1 MKPNNCNRLLLALL
15 LLGSGWA
22 LAQDIDNAPHGMA
35 VEAKAPPPAAGAAF
49 SPVGPAGRIGIGS
62 AFLRSAL
69 IPGWGQKVVGART
82 AARNYFVAD
91 AALWLGVISF
101 NVYGNWLKEDYRLL
115 AAEHAHARVAGKSDK
130 YFVDLGNYS
139 SLEDYNQSRLQ
150 RRDVNSLYDPATH
163 YWRWDSEA
171 ERARFKRTRLRSE
184 RAFNR
189 GELVIAGILANHLI
203 SGIHAAWLANRHNS
217 QLEKEGQQGMSSVP
231 AVGVTSNG
239 REIRLLARWEF

>member
-1 MKPNNCNRLLLALL
+1 MNLNRILVAAM
-15 LLGSGWA
+15 LLGPGWA
-22 LAQDIDNAPHGMA
+22 LAQDTHTSPRAAA
-35 VEAKAPPPAAGAAF
+35 VPGQEAHLAAADAATPPEATGK
-49 SPVGPAGRIGIGS
+49 RIGIGS

-91 AALWLGVISF
+91 VTLWIGVISF
-101 NVYGNWLKEDYRLL
+101 NVYGNWLRDDYRLL
-115 AAEHAHARVAGKSDK
+115 AVEHAQVKAAGKSDK
-130 YFVDLGNYS
+130 YFVDVGNYA

-150 RRDVNSLYDPATH
+150 RRDVASLYDPATH

-171 ERARFKRTRLRSE
+171 ERARFDRTRLRSE

-189 GELVIAGILANHLI
+189 GELVIAGIIANHII

-217 QLEKEGQQGMSSVP
+217 RLEQPKQAAAYVP
-231 AVGVTSNG
+231 ALGVKSNG
-239 REIRLLARWEF
+239 EEIRLSAQWEF